1 MNRADLTF
9 FFASPVTVAY
19 IIYLIVLVSTTDAT
33 VPVTSLIMLAAIY
46 GLQAIIFLLNRKFEM
61 IGWMLV
67 YILAIPIWSF
77 FLPLYSFWHM
87 DVSCMQLCYSRPKDA
102 DHKSV
107 IPGLLLG

>member
-1 MNRADLTF
+1 MIQGAVARHVSRFKLTLS
-9 FFASPVTVAY
+9 FASPVTVAY

-67 YILAIPIWSF
+67 YILAIPIWSI
-77 FLPLYSFWHM
+77 FLPLSSFWHM
-87 DVSCMQLCYSRPKDA
+87 DVSC
-102 DHKSV
+102 
-107 IPGLLLG
+107 LLLCAPQLQD